1 MKILFLIFL
10 VYSLNLLADEAK
22 TEASA
27 AGSADKKVIYKYK
40 QYEKF
45 DFDDMSVEGDDGAP
59 GDLSINPRFQK
70 EFKNELPY
78 RKNFNQEMIKALDTV
93 K

>member
-1 MKILFLIFL
+1 MKILSLLIIFI
-10 VYSLNLLADEAK
+10 SLNVVAEDEKSGTPA
-22 TEASA
+22 ASN
-27 AGSADKKVIYKYK
+27 SDRKVIYKYK

-78 RKNFNQEMIKALDTV
+78 RKNFNPEMIKALDTI

>member
-1 MKILFLIFL
+1 MKVFLILILFLFLSFNIF
-10 VYSLNLLADEAK
+10 AEDGKK
-22 TEASA
+22 TSE
-27 AGSADKKVIYKYK
+27 KKVIYKYK

-45 DFDDMSVEGDDGAP
+45 DFDDLSVEGEDGSP

-78 RKNFNQEMIKALDTV
+78 RKNFKQEMIKSLDTV

>member
-1 MKILFLIFL
+1 MKYFYLIIVLF
-10 VYSLNLLADEAK
+10 SLNVFAEEEHPAVQGN
-22 TEASA
+22 T
-27 AGSADKKVIYKYK
+27 DKKVIYKYK

-45 DFDDMSVEGDDGAP
+45 DFDDMSVEGEDGAP

-78 RKNFNQEMIKALDTV
+78 RKNFNPEMIKALDTI

>member
-1 MKILFLIFL
+1 MKVLSIIFL
-10 VYSLNLLADEAK
+10 LCSFNLFAEEGK
-22 TEASA
+22 TDAPAASN
-27 AGSADKKVIYKYK
+27 SDKKVIYKYK

-45 DFDDMSVEGDDGAP
+45 DFDDMSVEGDDGSP

-78 RKNFNQEMIKALDTV
+78 RKNFNPEMIKALDTV

>member
-1 MKILFLIFL
+1 MKSILLVFFL
-10 VYSLNLLADEAK
+10 SMTLNVLAEDDK
-22 TEASA
+22 PQASPVN
-27 AGSADKKVIYKYK
+27 SDKKVIYKYK

-45 DFDDMSVEGDDGAP
+45 DFDDMSVEGEDGAP
-59 GDLSINPRFQK
+59 GDLSINPRYQK

-78 RKNFNQEMIKALDTV
+78 RKNFNPEMLKALDTI

>member
-1 MKILFLIFL
+1 MKFLIIIFFLFL
-10 VYSLNLLADEAK
+10 SSNLFAE
-22 TEASA
+22 
-27 AGSADKKVIYKYK
+27 GSKEPVANATDKKVIYKYK

-45 DFDDMSVEGDDGAP
+45 DFDNLSVEGDDGSP

-78 RKNFNQEMIKALDTV
+78 RKNFNPEMLKALDTI

>member
-1 MKILFLIFL
+1 MKIFLLILIMSFS
-10 VYSLNLLADEAK
+10 VMAEDEK
-22 TEASA
+22 TPA
-27 AGSADKKVIYKYK
+27 AGASADKKVIYKYK

-78 RKNFNQEMIKALDTV
+78 RKNFNPEMIKALDTI